1 MEGRVEVM
9 KKFSGKYCTV
19 IFNPFRIDRQKFLR
33 ALIKRVNEIKR
44 ARGLDEID
52 SDDLDRGWQNMPV
65 EDQIELTKKKLAR
78 QAERRKNEIL
88 RG

>member
-1 MEGRVEVM
+1 VEGRVEVM
-9 KKFSGKYCTV
+9 KKFGGKYCTV

-33 ALIKRVNEIKR
+33 ALLTRVNEIRR
-44 ARGLDEID
+44 AKGLDEID
-52 SDDLDRGWQNMPV
+52 SDDLYRGWQNMPV
-65 EDQIELTKKKLAR
+65 KDQIELKKKKLAR